1 MGMSEMGQEALMDTK
16 KKMGIEDRDDIISFA
31 DMIDIDE
38 GRIPGFP
45 KE

>member
-1 MGMSEMGQEALMDTK
+1 MGRESLNATK
-16 KKMGIEDRDDIISFA
+16 KKMGIEDREDILSFA

-45 KE
+45 PEANS